1 MCSISIERKLCE
13 SEIVEQ
19 VVVFQPQSLVVEP
32 WLFIE
37 KRNGN
42 PNGKDKDRSDS
53 WRKKGVVEK

>member
-1 MCSISIERKLCE
+1 MCE

-42 PNGKDKDRSDS
+42 PNGKDKDKSDS